1 MTVPKRYVF
10 DLDGTLCSISDG
22 NYESAQPFL
31 ERIAIVNNLFTQG
44 HRITIST
51 ARGMGR
57 FNNNIAV
64 AKTEFEELTRRQLD
78 AWGIQYHEL
87 FLGKPSGD
95 YYIDDKAV
103 SDMDFFNL

>member
-1 MTVPKRYVF
+1 MTEPKRYVF
-10 DLDGTLCSISDG
+10 DLDGTLCSVSDG
-22 NYESAQPFL
+22 NYESAEPFL
-31 ERIAIVNNLFTQG
+31 ERIAIVNTLFMQG
-44 HRITIST
+44 HRITINT

-57 FNNNIAV
+57 FNSNQEQ
-64 AKTEFEELTRRQLD
+64 AKNEFEELTKRQLN

-103 SDMDFFNL
+103 SDVDFFNI